1 MSKVK
6 KSELIQI
13 IKEEIATLINEE
25 SAAKEENTLEDDI
38 REYMSKPKI
47 ALAFRFMYLHEYSKS
62 KGPRDIDIKIDVGL
76 AQMALQAEFK
86 NKAVKKLTGRPLQFY
101 NASKDEIFKF
111 YPPKSFESDKKFVR
125 VAKRALDMIEKT
137 KFS

>member
-1 MSKVK
+1 MRRSD
-6 KSELIQI
+6 LIKL

-25 SAAKEENTLEDDI
+25 SVAKEENTLAGKI

-62 KGPRDIDIKIDVGL
+62 KGSRDIDIKIDVGL

-86 NKAVKKLTGRPLQFY
+86 SKAVKKLTGRPLQFY
-101 NASKDEIFKF
+101 NASRDGIFKL
-111 YPPKSFESDKKFVR
+111 YPPKNFKSDREFVK